1 MKTTKGS
8 FGILKLKNSLDFYP
22 MVHMQDQSFGD
33 LYHFAACNL

>member
-22 MVHMQDQSFGD
+22 MVHMQHAIFEK
-33 LYHFAACNL
+33 L